1 MKHLKTKK
9 VRSNL
14 ESNERHSP
22 QRVESKDPRDPQCLY
37 QRVVDRD
44 AVVMKLLP
52 QRLLGLRLIEVGQRH
67 VIMAQ
72 ALLRVR
78 DVYVRGGRCSVGC

>member
-1 MKHLKTKK
+1 
-9 VRSNL
+9 
-14 ESNERHSP
+14 
-22 QRVESKDPRDPQCLY
+22 
-37 QRVVDRD
+37 
-44 AVVMKLLP
+44 VVMKLLP